1 MNKNLR
7 KLTECALLVAL
18 ATALSFVKLY
28 QAPLGGSVT
37 LISTLPIMYISV
49 RHGLTY
55 GLGSGFLYSLI
66 QLWQGAGNLAY
77 VPTTMGVIGCIA
89 FDYVLPFTLLGLAGI
104 FCKRDG
110 EQSVNDRMLR
120 VVVGCLLATLL
131 RFGCHFVGGAV
142 VWYEITKA
150 GEWNDYVQT
159 VGMWT
164 YSFVYNIT
172 YMGPDGA
179 LAVVA
184 SGYLPVIDDA
194 INKAIRNK

>member
-1 MNKNLR
+1 MNKKLR
-7 KLTECALLVAL
+7 IMTECALLIAL

-49 RHGLTY
+49 RHGLGW
-55 GLGSGFLYSLI
+55 GLGSGFVYSLI

-77 VPTTMGVIGCIA
+77 VPTAAGVVGCIA
-89 FDYVLPFTLLGLAGI
+89 FDYVLPFTLLGLAGL
-104 FCKRDG
+104 FCKRGDK
-110 EQSVNDRMLR
+110 SLKSMMVRTVL
-120 VVVGCLLATLL
+120 GCLLATLL

-159 VGMWT
+159 VGMWM
-164 YSFVYNIT
+164 YSFVYNIA

-179 LAVVA
+179 LAVAA
-184 SGYLPVIDDA
+184 STALAPITAAID
-194 INKAIRNK
+194 KQLR